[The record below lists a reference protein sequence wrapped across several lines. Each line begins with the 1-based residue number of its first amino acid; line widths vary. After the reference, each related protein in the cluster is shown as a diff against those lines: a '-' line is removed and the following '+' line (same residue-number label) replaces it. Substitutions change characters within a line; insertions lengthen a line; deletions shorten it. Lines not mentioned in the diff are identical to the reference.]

1 MSCVSN
7 IVIVLDE
14 SFREEYSDIVSQ
26 DPRIIW
32 ADPGVE
38 RQVSEPLSLTILY
51 TIETISFSCQC
62 KIN

>member
-1 MSCVSN
+1 VSN

-14 SFREEYSDIVSQ
+14 SFREEYSDIVLN

-38 RQVSEPLSLTILY
+38 RQVSEPYLLLHY
-51 TIETISFSCQC
+51 
-62 KIN
+62 